1 MHANKLQSPI
11 AFTNPTITAEATKP
25 STTIAKSRSVA
36 VIQDNGPVGLSS
48 LGALNTMELGQAE
61 KLIQRGAHL
70 PLIKSG
76 ADLKQITNPEVLT
89 LVFKHAAEPDVSHFR
104 GRMNGEAQAA
114 PHHENTAVGAIVKQ
128 LTKSGILWRGK
139 QALSPADPAS
149 RTSGTGNNHVLGT
162 DIFPFNFR
170 VENSE
175 LDSKIFGSKKA
186 LVLHY
191 EEPGQEGRSG
201 SLLNKLT
208 GVDAVYDA
216 MREVKPGIFLGMA
229 AIKDKR
235 NDAMT
240 HVVDAGLH
248 LAHRDER
255 VAGSQNP
262 VPIIYFSLE
271 SDANPDFVSAYK

>member
-1 MHANKLQSPI
+1 MHANKLHPTLAAI
-11 AFTNPTITAEATKP
+11 TNLPVAFEPNKTITAPKP
-25 STTIAKSRSVA
+25 RSVA
-36 VIQDNGPVGLSS
+36 QIQDSCPKGLDS
-48 LGALNTMELGQAE
+48 LGALNTMELGQAA
-61 KLIQRGAHL
+61 KLIERGAHL

-76 ADLKQITNPEVLT
+76 ADLKQITSPDVLT
-89 LVFKHAAEPDVSHFR
+89 LVFKQAAEPDVSHFR

-128 LTKSGILWRGK
+128 LTKSGVLWRGK
-139 QALSPADPAS
+139 QALTAADPAS

-175 LDSKIFGSKKA
+175 LDPKIFGSKKA

-255 VAGSQNP
+255 VAGSSNP

>member
-1 MHANKLQSPI
+1 MHANKL
-11 AFTNPTITAEATKP
+11 NLN
-25 STTIAKSRSVA
+25 STTLINQLITSDANASITTAKPRSVA
-36 VIQDNGPVGLSS
+36 AIHDSGPKGLSS
-48 LGALNTMELGQAE
+48 LRALNTMELGQAQ
-61 KLIQRGAHL
+61 KLIERGAHL

-76 ADLKQITNPEVLT
+76 ADLKQITSPEVLT
-89 LVFKHAAEPDVSHFR
+89 LVFRQAAEPDVSHFR

-128 LTKSGILWRGK
+128 LTKSGVLWRGK
-139 QALSPADPAS
+139 QALTAADPAS

-175 LDSKIFGSKKA
+175 LDPKIFGSKKA

-201 SLLNKLT
+201 SLFNKLT

-248 LAHRDER
+248 LGHRDER
-255 VAGSQNP
+255 VAGSKHP